1 MDCSIRE
8 DKLAWTI
15 AHFICDAK
23 PGDTLALPAAS
34 FLIKAP
40 DGSFSLARSTFITS
54 RLIDPTSD
62 TIAATVLRWER
73 EALQGWAA

>member
-1 MDCSIRE
+1 MDCSFRE
-8 DKLAWTI
+8 DQLAWTI

-23 PGDTLALPAAS
+23 PGDTLCLPAAS

-40 DGSFSLARSTFITS
+40 DGSFSLTRSTFMAS

-62 TIAATVLRWER
+62 DIAATVLRWER
-73 EALQGWAA
+73 EALQGAA